1 MSSHVLDGRDV
12 LVNRMQKLL
21 GTLVHSVEIASQ
33 NNLSSSHVVAEA
45 TTAGLLNRIYGWEL
59 VNANAIRQ
67 NFPGVDLIDKDRNIA
82 VQVTAT
88 RTVEKVRHTLIEVG
102 KSGVRYDELI
112 VLILTNIKP
121 TDNMCTCTVPS
132 YTGPV
137 KVRHIPDIFRDA
149 MELDPI
155 RLDDLVKFLE
165 AEVGTIRERV
175 SALPHLDLPPASA
188 LPATGFVGRE
198 RELAEIQSLFA
209 QGDPMVV
216 LTGLGGMGKTELA
229 VRFGQ
234 NHPGLVYFVRFD
246 TNFTRTL
253 ANMVHSIRPRLVEED
268 LRLEE
273 SILVKKVLT
282 ILERSTSDDLLI
294 IDNADSDT
302 GVLADLLKDPGYQH
316 IRKLPL
322 KLLLTTRSAAD
333 RAICVA
339 PMPEEPLFQIF
350 RNHGAELSQPEMQTL
365 IRTVNGHTLTIDLMA
380 RTLNGRGWRKVTA
393 EMMLTALRSNDLAR
407 QKYRKIATDYNQS
420 TDQAQIYQHL
430 SAVFDLSGMPEDSR
444 RVMRCAVLLPD
455 GGMEG
460 ECFGMSLPEPDQ
472 EALDCLL
479 ERGWLEMKQDLLTIH
494 PIIRL
499 ICLTELKPTDADC
512 REFLNALHGQ
522 YDETA
527 YRPAQYRQMAEL
539 FTLAHDRLNSPHC
552 RWLNYGGILLNTLN
566 QHPQLHDL
574 YHTRLP
580 ALEATL
586 PPNSTDLATAYN
598 YYGIALSELGRYTDA
613 LAYAQKALS
622 IQQAELPADSVEL
635 AYSYNNVGSAQGTL
649 GDFRTALENQ
659 LKALEILQNVLPPD
673 HPDLVKSYGH
683 VGSTYND
690 LGLHHQAL
698 EYIQVALDICKRALS
713 PEHPLLAA
721 ACDNAGLTHSRLG
734 HYQQALECRQLALN
748 IRQAVL
754 PSDHPDLATSY
765 HSIGQ
770 SYGEL
775 GRHHDALEYH
785 RKALAIREKALPP
798 NHPDLALSHNHV
810 GSSYNALSKH
820 HHALKCHL
828 KALTIQDKAL
838 PPEHP
843 NLAATYNDV
852 GYTFAYLC
860 DYPKALEYHQKT
872 LDISIK
878 TLPPEHP
885 NLATAYNNLGHIYG
899 NLNSHRRELEYHQK
913 ALSIREKALPPD
925 HTDLAQSYNNLG
937 CTYGNLGDHRNA
949 LEYHQKALAIWE
961 KALPPDHPDLA
972 CSCSNIAWAY
982 HELGDF
988 PSAARFMGRAAEI
1001 IGRSSLPKT
1010 HPDRINYPKW
1020 AAEFKQKA
1028 DFQRKLLTQPPDL
1041 PQLPFP
1047 FPKK

>member
-12 LVNRMQKLL
+12 LVNRLQKLL

-88 RTVEKVRHTLIEVG
+88 RTVEKVRHTLLEVG
-102 KSGVRYDELI
+102 KSGVRYDALI

-121 TDNMCTCTVPS
+121 TDGMCTCTVPS

-137 KVRHIPDIFRDA
+137 KVWHIPDIFRDA

-188 LPATGFVGRE
+188 LPPTGFVGRE
-198 RELAEIQSLFA
+198 RELAEIRSLFA
-209 QGDPMVV
+209 QGDPEVV

-253 ANMVHSIRPRLVEED
+253 ANMVHSIRPRLVEEE

-282 ILERSTSDDLLI
+282 ILERSSPDDLLI

-333 RAICVA
+333 RSICVA

-350 RNHGAELSQPEMQTL
+350 RNHGASLTEKQMCEL
-365 IRTVNGHTLTIDLMA
+365 IDAVNGHTLTIDLIA
-380 RTLNGRGWRKVTA
+380 RTLADNWVPVSVQ
-393 EMMLTALRSNDLAR
+393 EMLDAVRNSTLSEEDFPEVG
-407 QKYRKIATDYNQS
+407 TDYNGDLEQLH
-420 TDQAQIYQHL
+420 IYQRL
-430 SAVFDLSGMPEDSR
+430 KGVFQVAGIPPLEQQIL
-444 RVMRCAVLLPD
+444 RCATLLPAA
-455 GGMEG
+455 GMDVRL
-460 ECFGMSLPEPDQ
+460 FRDALTPELRRLFPG
-472 EALDCLL
+472 LGR
-479 ERGWLEMKQDLLTIH
+479 RGWLSAANRLLTIH
-494 PIIRL
+494 PVVRL
-499 ICLTELKPTDADC
+499 VCRTELTPTDTDC
-512 REFLNALHGQ
+512 APFLDSLWTR
-522 YDETA
+522 YD
-527 YRPAQYRQMAEL
+527 PAQYRPDHYAQMAEL
-539 FTLAHDRLNSPHC
+539 FTLAQDRLNSPHC
-552 RWLNYGGILLNTLN
+552 RWLNYGGILLNELN
-566 QHPQLHDL
+566 QHQQLHDL

-580 ALEATL
+580 ALEAAL

-598 YYGIALSELGRYTDA
+598 YYGIALEKLGHYSDA
-613 LAYAQKALS
+613 LAYGQKALS

-635 AYSYNNVGSAQGTL
+635 AYSYNNVGSAQGCL
-649 GDFRTALENQ
+649 GDFRTAQEYK
-659 LKALEILQNVLPPD
+659 LKALEILQNALPPD
-673 HPDLVKSYGH
+673 HPDLVKSYNH
-683 VGSTYND
+683 VGGTYNN
-690 LGLHHQAL
+690 LGLHHKAL
-698 EYIQVALDICKRALS
+698 EYHQMALDICKRALS
-713 PEHPLLAA
+713 LEHPLLASVYHS
-721 ACDNAGLTHSRLG
+721 AGLTHSRLG
-734 HYQQALECRQLALN
+734 HYQQALEYHQLALN
-748 IRQAVL
+748 IRQTV
-754 PSDHPDLATSY
+754 
-765 HSIGQ
+765 
-770 SYGEL
+770 
-775 GRHHDALEYH
+775 
-785 RKALAIREKALPP
+785 
-798 NHPDLALSHNHV
+798 
-810 GSSYNALSKH
+810 
-820 HHALKCHL
+820 
-828 KALTIQDKAL
+828 
-838 PPEHP
+838 
-843 NLAATYNDV
+843 
-852 GYTFAYLC
+852 
-860 DYPKALEYHQKT
+860 
-872 LDISIK
+872 
-878 TLPPEHP
+878 LPPEHP
-885 NLATAYNNLGHIYG
+885 NLAT
-899 NLNSHRRELEYHQK
+899 
-913 ALSIREKALPPD
+913 
-925 HTDLAQSYNNLG
+925 SYNELG
-937 CTYGNLGDHRNA
+937 CTYGDLGNHRKE
-949 LEYHQKALAIWE
+949 LEYQQKALAIWE
-961 KALPPDHPDLA
+961 KALPPDHPNLA
-972 CSCSNIAWAY
+972 TAYNNLGCTYGDMGSHWNALEYHQKALVIREKSLPPDHPYLALSCSNIAWTY

-988 PSAARFMGRAAEI
+988 PSAVRFMDRAAEI

-1020 AAEFKQKA
+1020 AAELRQKA
-1028 DFQRKLLTQPPDL
+1028 DFQRKLLTQSPDL
-1041 PQLPFP
+1041 PQPPFP

>member
-12 LVNRMQKLL
+12 LVNRLQKLL

-88 RTVEKVRHTLIEVG
+88 RTVDKVRHTLIEVG
-102 KSGVRYDELI
+102 KSGAHYDELI

-137 KVRHIPDIFRDA
+137 KVWHIPDIFRDA

-188 LPATGFVGRE
+188 LPPTGFVGRE
-198 RELAEIQSLFA
+198 RELAEIRSLFA
-209 QGDPMVV
+209 QGDPEVV

-253 ANMVHSIRPRLVEED
+253 ANMVHSIRPRLVEEE

-282 ILERSTSDDLLI
+282 ILERSSPDDLLI

-333 RAICVA
+333 RSICVA

-350 RNHGAELSQPEMQTL
+350 RNHGASLTEKQMREL
-365 IRTVNGHTLTIDLMA
+365 IDAVNGHTLTIDLMA

-393 EMMLTALRSNDLAR
+393 EMMLTALRSNDLSR

-472 EALDCLL
+472 EALDGLL

-539 FTLAHDRLNSPHC
+539 FTLAQDRLDSPHC
-552 RWLNYGGILLNTLN
+552 RWLNYSGILLNELD
-566 QHPQLHDL
+566 QYQQLHDL
-574 YHTRLP
+574 YHPRLP
-580 ALEATL
+580 ALETAL

-598 YYGIALSELGRYTDA
+598 YYGIALSELGHYSDA
-613 LAYAQKALS
+613 LAYGQKALT

-635 AYSYNNVGSAQGTL
+635 AYSYNNVGSAHGRL
-649 GDFRTALENQ
+649 GNFRTALENQ
-659 LKALEILQNVLPPD
+659 LKAYQILKKALPPD
-673 HPDLVKSYGH
+673 HPDLVKSCNH
-683 VGSTYND
+683 VGGTYNR
-690 LGLHHQAL
+690 LGLHDQAL
-698 EYIQVALDICKRALS
+698 EYSQMALDICKRALS
-713 PEHPLLAA
+713 REHPLLASA
-721 ACDNAGLTHSRLG
+721 YDSAGLTHSHLG
-734 HYQQALECRQLALN
+734 HYQQALEYRQLALD
-748 IRQAVL
+748 IRQTAL
-754 PSDHPDLATSY
+754 PPDHPDLAFSY
-765 HSIGQ
+765 LSVGR

-775 GRHHDALEYH
+775 GQHHDALEYH
-785 RKALAIREKALPP
+785 RKAMAIRKKVLPPEHPDLATAYNDLGCTYRALGDQRKELEYKLKALDIYEKALPSDHPNLATAYNNLGCTYGDMGYHRKELEYQQKALAIREKALPP
-798 NHPDLALSHNHV
+798 DHPALAL
-810 GSSYNALSKH
+810 
-820 HHALKCHL
+820 
-828 KALTIQDKAL
+828 
-838 PPEHP
+838 
-843 NLAATYNDV
+843 
-852 GYTFAYLC
+852 
-860 DYPKALEYHQKT
+860 
-872 LDISIK
+872 
-878 TLPPEHP
+878 
-885 NLATAYNNLGHIYG
+885 
-899 NLNSHRRELEYHQK
+899 
-913 ALSIREKALPPD
+913 
-925 HTDLAQSYNNLG
+925 
-937 CTYGNLGDHRNA
+937 
-949 LEYHQKALAIWE
+949 
-961 KALPPDHPDLA
+961 
-972 CSCSNIAWAY
+972 SCSNIAWTY

-988 PSAARFMGRAAEI
+988 PSAVRFMDRAAEI

-1010 HPDRINYPKW
+1010 HPDRINYPKL
-1020 AAEFKQKA
+1020 AAELRQKA
-1028 DFQRKLLTQPPDL
+1028 DFQRKLLTQSPDL
-1041 PQLPFP
+1041 PQPPFP

>member
-12 LVNRMQKLL
+12 LVNRLQKLL

-88 RTVEKVRHTLIEVG
+88 RTVEKVRHTLLEVG

-188 LPATGFVGRE
+188 LPPTGFVGRE
-198 RELAEIQSLFA
+198 GELAEIRSLFA
-209 QGDPMVV
+209 QGDPEVV

-234 NHPGLVYFVRFD
+234 NYPGLVYFVRFD

-253 ANMVHSIRPRLVEED
+253 ANMVHSIRPRLMEEE

-282 ILERSTSDDLLI
+282 ILERSSPDDLLI

-316 IRKLPL
+316 IRELPL

-333 RAICVA
+333 RSICVA

-350 RNHGAELSQPEMQTL
+350 RNHGASLTEKQMREL
-365 IRTVNGHTLTIDLMA
+365 IDAVNGHTLTIDLMA
-380 RTLNGRGWRKVTA
+380 RTLADNWVPVSVQ
-393 EMMLTALRSNDLAR
+393 EMLDAVRNSTLSEEDFPEVG
-407 QKYRKIATDYNQS
+407 TDYNGDLEQLH
-420 TDQAQIYQHL
+420 IYQRL
-430 SAVFDLSGMPEDSR
+430 KGVFQVAGIPPLEQQIL
-444 RVMRCAVLLPD
+444 RCATLLPAA
-455 GGMEG
+455 GMDVRL
-460 ECFGMSLPEPDQ
+460 FRDALTPELRRLFPG
-472 EALDCLL
+472 LGR
-479 ERGWLEMKQDLLTIH
+479 RGWLSAANRLLTIH
-494 PIIRL
+494 PVVRL
-499 ICLTELKPTDADC
+499 VCRTELIPTDTDC
-512 REFLNALHGQ
+512 APFLDSLWTRYA
-522 YDETA
+522 
-527 YRPAQYRQMAEL
+527 PAQYRPDHYAQMAEL
-539 FTLAHDRLNSPHC
+539 FTLAQDRLGSPHC
-552 RWLNYGGILLNTLN
+552 RWLNYSGILLTELY
-566 QHPQLHDL
+566 QYQQLHDL
-574 YHTRLP
+574 YHPRLP
-580 ALEATL
+580 ALEAAL

-598 YYGIALSELGRYTDA
+598 YYGIALNRLGHYSDA
-613 LAYAQKALS
+613 LSYAQKALS
-622 IQQAELPADSVEL
+622 IQQSELPADSVEL
-635 AYSYNNVGSAQGTL
+635 AYSYNNVGSAQGVL

-659 LKALEILQNVLPPD
+659 LKAYQILKKVLPPD
-673 HPDLVKSYGH
+673 HPDLIKSCNH

-698 EYIQVALDICKRALS
+698 EYIQKALDICKRALS
-713 PEHPLLAA
+713 PEHPLLASVY
-721 ACDNAGLTHSRLG
+721 NSAGLTYSHLG
-734 HYQQALECRQLALN
+734 HYQQALKYHQLALD
-748 IRQAVL
+748 IRQTAL
-754 PSDHPDLATSY
+754 PPDHPVLASSY
-765 HSIGQ
+765 HNIGHSYVELGRHHDALEYHRKGLAIREKALPPDHPNLASSYHNIGY

-785 RKALAIREKALPP
+785 QKALAIYEKTMPP
-798 NHPDLALSHNHV
+798 NHPNLA
-810 GSSYNALSKH
+810 SSYH
-820 HHALKCHL
+820 
-828 KALTIQDKAL
+828 
-838 PPEHP
+838 
-843 NLAATYNDV
+843 NL
-852 GYTFAYLC
+852 GYT
-860 DYPKALEYHQKT
+860 HG
-872 LDISIK
+872 
-878 TLPPEHP
+878 
-885 NLATAYNNLGHIYG
+885 NLG
-899 NLNSHRRELEYHQK
+899 NHRKELEYHQK
-913 ALSIREKALPPD
+913 ALTIREKALPPD
-925 HTDLAQSYNNLG
+925 HLKLAL
-937 CTYGNLGDHRNA
+937 
-949 LEYHQKALAIWE
+949 
-961 KALPPDHPDLA
+961 
-972 CSCSNIAWAY
+972 SCNNIAWAY

-988 PSAARFMGRAAEI
+988 PSAVRFMDRAAEI
-1001 IGRSSLPKT
+1001 IDRSSLPKT
-1010 HPDRINYPKW
+1010 HPQQINYPKW
-1020 AAEFKQKA
+1020 AAEFKKKA
-1028 DFQRKLLTQPPDL
+1028 DFQRKLLTQSPDL